1 MFCGIGTIRM
11 GFEQAGHTCVYSVEW
26 DKHKRKIYE
35 VIFGNEPE
43 GRDITAVRANELPRA
58 DCWTFGAPCQDF
70 SIAGLRNGM
79 DGDRSSL
86 VREVF
91 RLVRETPEEHRPE
104 WLLYE
109 NVKGMLSSNKGLD
122 YLEILFEMASLG
134 YDIQYE
140 LLNSKDFGV
149 PQNRERVYTLGHSR
163 RFGERKVLPIG
174 ADNINAIEA
183 SEQKQDLMYA
193 DCGVGHKWTERS
205 STAPPLRSQ
214 GGGNAPGIAVIQIG
228 NVMPTATRDN
238 PNQGRVYDSDG
249 LSPCLNKMEGGGRE
263 PMIQCVGNLN
273 NGNSQRGR
281 VYDAAGL
288 SPSLCSHSD
297 TGAGLEPKIIE
308 PVAVE
313 GVNWGAKDQND
324 RRFKDP
330 GVLIPE
336 ATKQGYAIAHEG
348 DSINLAVPNSKTR
361 RGRVGKGVANTLDTS
376 CNQAT
381 LSGARIRRLTPRE
394 CMRLQGVP
402 DYITDKIIAA
412 GISDTQ
418 MYRAAGDA
426 CTVNVI
432 YEIAKRI
439 SISYIEGLRETEAE

>member
-1 MFCGIGTIRM
+1 MTFIDMFCGMGTIRM

-43 GRDITAVRANELPRA
+43 GRDITAVRGSDLPLA
-58 DCWTFGAPCQDF
+58 DCWCFGAPCQDF
-70 SIAGLRNGM
+70 SIAGLRSGM
-79 DGDRSSL
+79 EGDRSSL

-149 PQNRERVYTLGHSR
+149 PQNRERVYTLGHLR
-163 RFGERKVLPIG
+163 KRGERKVFPIG
-174 ADNINAIEA
+174 GEVNET
-183 SEQKQDLMYA
+183 
-193 DCGVGHKWTERS
+193 DCRQFTDG
-205 STAPPLRSQ
+205 
-214 GGGNAPGIAVIQIG
+214 PGIAYCLDTGYGKGISPNYTNKAKRTQVIQLG
-228 NVMPTATRDN
+228 NVMPTATREN
-238 PNQGRVYDSDG
+238 PNQGRVYSPTG
-249 LSPCLNKMEGGGRE
+249 LAPSLSSVHGGGIRPHIPEPCACLTPDRLEKQQNGRRFKEPGE
-263 PMIQCVGNLN
+263 PMFTLTNQDIHGVALKCVGNLN

-281 VYDAAGL
+281 VYDENGL

-297 TGAGLEPKIIE
+297 TGAGLEPKITN
-308 PVAVE
+308 
-313 GVNWGAKDQND
+313 G
-324 RRFKDP
+324 
-330 GVLIPE
+330 
-336 ATKQGYAIAHEG
+336 T
-348 DSINLAVPNSKTR
+348 
-361 RGRVGKGVANTLDTS
+361 
-376 CNQAT
+376 
-381 LSGARIRRLTPRE
+381 RIRRLTPRE

-402 DYITDKIIAA
+402 DYITDKLIAA

-432 YEIAKRI
+432 YEIARAM
-439 SISYIEGLRETEAE
+439 AEQWAGPNNKL